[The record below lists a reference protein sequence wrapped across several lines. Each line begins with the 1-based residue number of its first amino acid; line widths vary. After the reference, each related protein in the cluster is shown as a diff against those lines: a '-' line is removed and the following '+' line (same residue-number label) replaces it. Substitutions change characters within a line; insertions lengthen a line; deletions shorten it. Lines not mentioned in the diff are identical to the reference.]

1 MQLNKIK
8 KIADTLINYSTKI
21 KKGDYVQIIS
31 DVNAEPLILEIYKQT
46 IKKGAYPKIHLSLP
60 KQSKIYYEN
69 ASEEQLKKFPEIS
82 MYELKNTKKVIYISS
97 PSDTR
102 ELEKI
107 NPKKIS
113 IRQKTLEPYTK
124 YRVEKT
130 NWVIFDYPSKAL
142 AKEANMPLNT
152 YEKFVFNSVNLDWEK
167 FSKSLL
173 RIKKALDK
181 TKEVKIISKDTN
193 ITLNI
198 ENRKAVIGNGSCNM
212 PDGEIF
218 TAPVET
224 KTQGYITFTYP
235 AIYSGRLVSGIY
247 LEFKNGKIVRAKA
260 KENEKFLQTMVNT
273 DKGSH
278 YLGELGIGCNYKIN
292 KFTKNILFDEK
303 IGGSIHLAIGSA
315 YSECKGKNK
324 SAVHWDIIKDLKKDK
339 GKMYFDNK
347 LVQKEG
353 KFLI

>member
-1 MQLNKIK
+1 MQLNQIK
-8 KIADTLINYSTKI
+8 KIAKILVDYSIKI
-21 KKGDYVQIIS
+21 KKDDYVQIIS
-31 DVNAEPLILEIYKQT
+31 DINAEPLTLEIYKQI
-46 IKKGAYPKIHLSLP
+46 IKRGAYPKIHLSLP
-60 KQSKIYYEN
+60 TQSKIYYEN
-69 ASEEQLKKFPEIS
+69 ASEEQLKKFPEIA

-97 PSDTR
+97 PKDTR

-113 IRQKTLEPYTK
+113 IRQKTLKPYTK

-130 NWVIFDYPSKAL
+130 KWVIFDYPSKAL
-142 AKEANMPLNT
+142 AKEANMPVNT
-152 YEKFVFNSVNLDWEK
+152 YEKFVFNSVNLDWKK

-173 RIKKALDK
+173 KIKKALDK
-181 TKEVKIISKDTN
+181 TKEVKIISKNTN

-198 ENRKAVIGNGSCNM
+198 ENRTAVIGDGSCNM
-212 PDGEIF
+212 PDGEVF

-224 KTQGYITFTYP
+224 KTNGYITFTYP
-235 AIYSGRLVSGIY
+235 AIYSGRLVSGVY
-247 LEFKNGKIVRAKA
+247 LEFKNGRIINARAKD
-260 KENEKFLQTMVNT
+260 NEGFLQTMINT

-278 YLGELGIGCNYKIN
+278 YLGELGIGCNYRIN

-303 IGGSIHLAIGSA
+303 IGGSIHLAMGSS
-315 YSECKGKNK
+315 YKECKGKNE
-324 SAVHWDIIKDLKKDK
+324 SAIHWDIIKDLKKDK